1 MSERTRNR
9 KSYKEAVKT
18 VQTRGH
24 ITPKDKKF
32 LTKESYPKGSLGDRS
47 NQKIL
52 NTPTPGEKQKAERL
66 LRRTQKNAAKRYMT
80 KVTAEKAAK
89 AAKIAKVAKVAKV
102 TPVGIIAGVAL
113 DKGSEFARKKFVE
126 ADMRKMSKINKRNQA
141 LDQQM
146 DSLRKKNQG
155 RINIK

>member
-9 KSYKEAVKT
+9 KSYKEALRVARNRT
-18 VQTRGH
+18 TDAGF
-24 ITPKDKKF
+24 KKKMLKF
-32 LTKESYPKGSLGDRS
+32 YEPGSPVRKETLLQS
-47 NQKIL
+47 
-52 NTPTPGEKQKAERL
+52 TPGEKQKAERL

-89 AAKIAKVAKVAKV
+89 AAKIAKVAKVAKA

-126 ADMRKMSKINKRNQA
+126 SDMKKMSEINKRNQA
-141 LDQQM
+141 LDRQM
-146 DSLRKKNQG
+146 ETLR
-155 RINIK
+155 RRNIK

>member
-9 KSYKEAVKT
+9 KSYKEALRVVRNRT
-18 VQTRGH
+18 TDAGF
-24 ITPKDKKF
+24 KKKMLKF
-32 LTKESYPKGSLGDRS
+32 YEPGSPVHKETLLQS
-47 NQKIL
+47 
-52 NTPTPGEKQKAERL
+52 TPGEKQKAERL

-89 AAKIAKVAKVAKV
+89 AAKA

-126 ADMRKMSKINKRNQA
+126 SDMKKMSEINKRNQA
-141 LDQQM
+141 LDRQM
-146 DSLRKKNQG
+146 ETLR
-155 RINIK
+155 RRNIK

>member
-9 KSYKEAVKT
+9 KSYKEALKT
-18 VQTRGH
+18 VRTRGQ
-24 ITPKDKKF
+24 ITPRDKRF
-32 LTKESYPKGSLGDRS
+32 LTRESYPKGSLGDIS
-47 NQKIL
+47 NQRTL
-52 NTPTPGEKQKAERL
+52 NTPTPGEKRKAEQL

-89 AAKIAKVAKVAKV
+89 AAKVAKVAKIAKT

-126 ADMRKMSKINKRNQA
+126 SDMKKLSQIKKRDQA
-141 LDQQM
+141 LDRQM
-146 DSLRKKNQG
+146 ETLR
-155 RINIK
+155 RRNIR